1 MAIKAKA
8 KPKAKAGKATAAKK
22 SPAKKA
28 PKAAAKAQKPEAML
42 EAGAFVE
49 FTGYRSEMADD
60 EVVFADGDT
69 LKILEIDTD
78 NADGVLYTC
87 IKASDIEEFE
97 ENGDENVEGGQV
109 APSEIK
115 SLKGRALELV
125 REQFI
130 PVHMIGKLSD
140 MMDEHESAT
149 DVAIE
154 LNQAINENYF
164 YLGGALARVLQTGE
178 YLTENGGGY
187 EGEDAFH
194 EFCQNEFG
202 FKASKGRQLA
212 RIYQTFSELPDFDAE
227 RLSTIG
233 WSKANMIERFVTEDN
248 VDDILETAEN
258 TTQREL
264 TGVLKEQFVAADGKT
279 ASGKAAGRGGDKLV
293 TKTLNFRLTEDSAES
308 VEIALQ
314 QCMKQSGIAS
324 LDLALERI
332 CVEWAQ
338 DHVQTKSAAKSIKTK
353 ANKAAKAREAAS
365 AGKAPAKA
373 EAATAPKKAGRK
385 KAA

>member
-1 MAIKAKA
+1 MATKAKT
-8 KPKAKAGKATAAKK
+8 KPKAATKKTAAKK
-22 SPAKKA
+22 PVAKKA
-28 PKAAAKAQKPEAML
+28 PKAAAKATKPEAML
-42 EAGAFVE
+42 EEGAFVE

-60 EVVFADGDT
+60 EVVFAAGDT
-69 LKILEIDTD
+69 LKILEIDND
-78 NADGVLYTC
+78 GADGVLYTC
-87 IKASDIEEFE
+87 IKASDIEEYE
-97 ENGDENVEGGQV
+97 ANGDENIEGGQV
-109 APSEIK
+109 AVSEVK
-115 SLKGRALELV
+115 PLKGRALELV
-125 REQFI
+125 REQYI
-130 PVHMIGKLSD
+130 PVHMIGKLSA
-140 MMDEHESAT
+140 MMEEHENAT

-178 YLTENGGGY
+178 YLVENGGGY

-248 VDDILETAEN
+248 VDEILETAET

-264 TGVLKEQFVAADGKT
+264 TAVLKEQFVAADGKT
-279 ASGKAAGRGGDKLV
+279 ASGKAAGRGGDKMV
-293 TKTLNFRLTEDSAES
+293 TKTMTFRLSEDSAES

-314 QCMKQSGIAS
+314 QCMKQSGIES
-324 LDLALERI
+324 MDLALERI

-338 DHVQTKSAAKSIKTK
+338 DHVQTKTAAKTIQTK
-353 ANKAAKAREAAS
+353 AKKAAKAREAAS
-365 AGKAPAKA
+365 AGKAPK
-373 EAATAPKKAGRK
+373 EAPAAAAPKKAGRK